1 LKVAT
6 PLRRLHLFEFEDFP
20 WFPAAIRDL
29 ATDYL
34 EFLQARFC
42 LHAPAIAV
50 LSRALETTRAPAV
63 VDLCSG
69 AGGPILAVH
78 DALRSAGISVPFVLT
93 DKYPHLEAFRRVSS
107 VDQTGISYREESVDA
122 TRVPNDLPGLRT
134 MFNTFHHFAPAAAR
148 AVLAC
153 AVEARQPIA
162 IVEIPDRVMT
172 TIVPLFLTPVFVAM
186 ATPFIRPFR
195 WKRLLWTY
203 LIPLVPLVCWWDGL
217 VSQLRA
223 YTADEMLELARGMD
237 EFQWTAGRDPIPK
250 SAGHITWLLGIPKS

>member
-1 LKVAT
+1 
-6 PLRRLHLFEFEDFP
+6 
-20 WFPAAIRDL
+20 
-29 ATDYL
+29 
-34 EFLQARFC
+34 
-42 LHAPAIAV
+42 
-50 LSRALETTRAPAV
+50 
-63 VDLCSG
+63 
-69 AGGPILAVH
+69 
-78 DALRSAGISVPFVLT
+78 
-93 DKYPHLEAFRRVSS
+93 
-107 VDQTGISYREESVDA
+107 
-122 TRVPNDLPGLRT
+122 
-134 MFNTFHHFAPAAAR
+134 
-148 AVLAC
+148 
-153 AVEARQPIA
+153 
-162 IVEIPDRVMT
+162 MT